1 MPARKAAP
9 AKNTV
14 KPDGLRLRLVVPG
27 NVRHNSGGNVYN
39 AALARELAALGVEV
53 DICPLD
59 GGWPVGSP
67 EDRRRLATLLCDG
80 DSGGASEHDA
90 GDDDDAG
97 ADAAS
102 GAAMRR
108 VTLVDG
114 LLACGAPEEL
124 AAAAAAGRP
133 AWILLH
139 MPLDDTGHGEAAL
152 ERRALRAAAGV
163 ICTST
168 SAAAGIRARHG
179 LDGVTTA
186 LPGSDAAAL
195 AAGSEPPHFLAVAA
209 LLPNKDQS
217 LLLAALSALTDLPW
231 TASLVGSDAADPA
244 YAARLRDTVD
254 RLGLQDRIRIP
265 GELRGGALEAEW
277 SAADLSLLIS
287 QAETFGLV
295 VTESIARGVPVVVRA
310 GTGAVEALAAGT
322 PAPAAPATLTA
333 APGAPAQPTPAPSPA
348 AADSAALL
356 PGTAVALGTDPAPL
370 TEVLRR
376 WLSEPG
382 LRTRW
387 RGAAVAARDRL
398 PGWDATARTVLAAIA
413 PERPGS
419 ERHGSNHPAPELPAD
434 RQRAAPQEK
443 PDAEDSPAAQAGGQ

>member
-1 MPARKAAP
+1 MQ
-9 AKNTV
+9 
-14 KPDGLRLRLVVPG
+14 PDGLRVRLVVPG

-39 AALARELAALGVEV
+39 AALARELAALGVDV

-59 GGWPVGSP
+59 GGWPVGSA
-67 EDRRRLATLLCDG
+67 EDRRRLAALLCDG
-80 DSGGASEHDA
+80 D
-90 GDDDDAG
+90 GDDAPAALTPATQAG
-97 ADAAS
+97 A
-102 GAAMRR
+102 GRQ

-114 LLACGAPEEL
+114 LLACGAPDEL

-139 MPLDDTGHGEAAL
+139 MPLDDTGHDEAGL

-179 LDGVTTA
+179 LDGVRIA

-195 AAGSEPPHFLAVAA
+195 ASGSEPPHLLAVAA

-231 TASLVGSDAADPA
+231 TASLVGSDTADPA
-244 YAARLRDTVD
+244 YAARLRDTVN

-265 GELRGGALEAEW
+265 GELRGAALEAEW
-277 SAADLSLLIS
+277 AAADLSLLIS

-322 PAPAAPATLTA
+322 PAPTRGKPHRRSATERHGT
-333 APGAPAQPTPAPSPA
+333 
-348 AADSAALL
+348 L

-370 TEVLRR
+370 AEVLRR
-376 WLSEPG
+376 WLSDPG

-387 RGAAVAARDRL
+387 RAAARC
-398 PGWDATARTVLAAIA
+398 
-413 PERPGS
+413 RPGPS
-419 ERHGSNHPAPELPAD
+419 ARLGRHGPDRAGSPEPGAP
-434 RQRAAPQEK
+434 RRAAAAAAGGQEK
-443 PDAEDSPAAQAGGQ
+443 PAAEDSPAAQAGGQ

>member
-1 MPARKAAP
+1 MPVG
-9 AKNTV
+9 NTV
-14 KPDGLRLRLVVPG
+14 QPDGLRVRLVVPG

-39 AALARELAALGVEV
+39 AALARELAALGVHV
-53 DICPLD
+53 DMFPLD

-67 EDRRRLATLLCDG
+67 EDRRRLAALLCDG
-80 DSGGASEHDA
+80 DGDAADHDRDAAGGAQ
-90 GDDDDAG
+90 
-97 ADAAS
+97 
-102 GAAMRR
+102 RT

-124 AAAAAAGRP
+124 TEAAAVGQP

-139 MPLDDTGHGEAAL
+139 MPLDDAGNDEAGL

-179 LDGVTTA
+179 LDSVRTA

-195 AAGSEPPHFLAVAA
+195 SDGSEPPHLLAVAA

-231 TASLVGSDAADPA
+231 TASLVGSDTADPA
-244 YAARLRDTVD
+244 YAARLRDTVN
-254 RLGLQDRIRIP
+254 RQGLQDRIRIP

-277 SAADLSLLIS
+277 AAADLSLLIS
-287 QAETFGLV
+287 KAETFGLV

-322 PAPAAPATLTA
+322 PEPA
-333 APGAPAQPTPAPSPA
+333 GTPAPTAAAAAAPVPA
-348 AADSAALL
+348 ATGGTRVLPATL
-356 PGTAVALGTDPAPL
+356 PGTAVALGADPAPL
-370 TEVLRR
+370 TETLRC

-387 RGAAVAARDRL
+387 RSAAVDARERL
-398 PGWDATARTVLAAIA
+398 PGWDATARTVLEALD
-413 PERPGS
+413 
-419 ERHGSNHPAPELPAD
+419 PELPAA
-434 RQRAAPQEK
+434 QPPAAPREK
-443 PDAEDSPAAQAGGQ
+443 PAVEDSPAALAGGQ